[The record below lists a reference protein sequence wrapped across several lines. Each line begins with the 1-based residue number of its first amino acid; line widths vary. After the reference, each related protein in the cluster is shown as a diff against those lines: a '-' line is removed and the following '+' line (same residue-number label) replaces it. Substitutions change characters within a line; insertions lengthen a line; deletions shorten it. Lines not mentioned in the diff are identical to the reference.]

1 MLVTTAHGEIWVLL
15 PNFQLVGRPDRE
27 TCGVST
33 DTSSSK
39 ENFVS
44 CKKCLKFLTM
54 ILAIGIKGT
63 ANS

>member
-1 MLVTTAHGEIWVLL
+1 MLL

-44 CKKCLKFLTM
+44 FKKCLKFLRM
-54 ILAIGIKGT
+54 ILAIGVKRT
-63 ANS
+63 ANT